1 MDGSL
6 IKQNPKP
13 DGGKPGGVAN
23 EDNEESE
30 QQQQKIKNQDGRGA
44 ANRKTESW
52 KRKNEWA

>member
-52 KRKNEWA
+52 KRKNE